1 MRGLLAGGPVAVSR
15 PHPRRSTRDSVTNH
29 NESERTSEWRWGV
42 GSVRPPAQS
51 THSSARQ
58 RAQSVPVWHSGTGFA
73 SLAAASGI
81 CGCPVVAV
89 RRRAAGTMCASSWQ
103 LEVGPIVPFLACRKR
118 RGTANGNAP
127 SACRGP
133 DIGHVATRIY
143 FTYVYTVQ
151 LYQHSYS
158 TRLSA
163 TLSTAVSRFLRP
175 ANGKD
180 PRAPAAAPAPTANR
194 RACRIPALRRK
205 RTRRARATGHDP
217 QAAYR
222 RYVPK
227 SRTGCGEPGMMLDGD
242 VRCGIAIGTDCC
254 ERGRTH
260 CPHSTETD
268 GATRYARTL
277 AGERG
282 SGREACALRFSAA
295 NERGAVALT
304 GATWSLDR

>member
-127 SACRGP
+127 SACPCRGP

-158 TRLSA
+158 T
-163 TLSTAVSRFLRP
+163 TLSNSQYSCISVLASGERKGSPRP
-175 ANGKD
+175 GGGAGAD
-180 PRAPAAAPAPTANR
+180 PKTPGGEETGGAA
-194 RACRIPALRRK
+194 K
-205 RTRRARATGHDP
+205 EDAT
-217 QAAYR
+217 
-222 RYVPK
+222 
-227 SRTGCGEPGMMLDGD
+227 RTGD
-242 VRCGIAIGTDCC
+242 A
-254 ERGRTH
+254 
-260 CPHSTETD
+260 D
-268 GATRYARTL
+268 GA
-277 AGERG
+277 
-282 SGREACALRFSAA
+282 
-295 NERGAVALT
+295 
-304 GATWSLDR
+304 